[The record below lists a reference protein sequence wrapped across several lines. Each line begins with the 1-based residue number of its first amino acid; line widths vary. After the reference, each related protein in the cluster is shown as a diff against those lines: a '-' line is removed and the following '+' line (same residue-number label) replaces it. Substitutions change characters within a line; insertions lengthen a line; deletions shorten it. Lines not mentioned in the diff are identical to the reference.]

1 MPVLL
6 TVPSRV
12 MVDAVIG
19 AELKVASLT
28 LLEKV
33 WAFKDGLPERPNIS
47 KALWFDIMQ
56 SYFD

>member
-12 MVDAVIG
+12 IVDVGDWA
-19 AELKVASLT
+19 LKVASFV

-33 WAFKDGLPERPNIS
+33 SAFNEGLPERPNIFN
-47 KALWFDIMQ
+47 AL
-56 SYFD
+56 